1 MNALVQK
8 QCGFYLVCIIFD
20 RFVCV
25 LWLWKAL
32 ALWIIPDSFLLNNL
46 KDKGSRAKPKISE
59 ILSLPYSLHF
69 ISK

>member
-8 QCGFYLVCIIFD
+8 QCGFYLVCIMLDQI
-20 RFVCV
+20 VCV
-25 LWLWKAL
+25 LWLWKAF

-46 KDKGSRAKPKISE
+46 KDKGSKAKPKISK
-59 ILSLPYSLHF
+59 IMNLPYSLQI